1 MIAAQNTVTWISFD
15 LRLSVLSPYFP
26 RVGSVLLGV
35 DQISYEALKVPAR
48 RYAYTLQ
55 LMLKKSKKRKSTHS
69 RSPTASRFPPQSQA
83 SLSERT
89 QAGSS
94 SRLGQHEP
102 VSPTYERS
110 YSHHDNTQGSQAS
123 MNVTPQFNAD
133 AANLDQIWRGF
144 EGSSN
149 EQLPIWLTDQ
159 TLGGNS
165 ITQYG
170 LEAFMM
176 PAEYDQRNQFTTPQ
190 IW

>member
-1 MIAAQNTVTWISFD
+1 MDLIRSQVERLITVLSESK
-15 LRLSVLSPYFP
+15 SVLFMRASLDCINND
-26 RVGSVLLGV
+26 S
-35 DQISYEALKVPAR
+35 VPAR

-69 RSPTASRFPPQSQA
+69 RSPTASRFPAQSQG
-83 SLSERT
+83 SSDRSQT
-89 QAGSS
+89 GSS
-94 SRLGQHEP
+94 SHLGPHDP
-102 VSPTYERS
+102 MSPTYERG
-110 YSHHDNTQGSQAS
+110 YAHHDGTQGSHMS
-123 MNVTPQFNAD
+123 MNVPAQFNAD

-149 EQLPIWLTDQ
+149 EQLPMWLTDQ
-159 TLGGNS
+159 SLGGNS

-176 PAEYDQRNQFTTPQ
+176 PAEYDQRAQFATPQ